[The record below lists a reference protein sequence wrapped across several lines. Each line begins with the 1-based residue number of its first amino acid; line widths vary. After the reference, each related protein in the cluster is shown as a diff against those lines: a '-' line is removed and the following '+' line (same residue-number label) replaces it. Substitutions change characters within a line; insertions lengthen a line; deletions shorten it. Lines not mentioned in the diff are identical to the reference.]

1 MTKRP
6 QIIHLLQ
13 PTESPVSLR
22 ALGQT
27 GPFGPRR
34 DDACQ
39 ARFEVFGNERVL
51 EDTVSENGDQG
62 SEAGNAGTDD
72 GYIRLESR
80 PDTEIDAFP
89 FTKSSVISDYH
100 VQSVFTVS

>member
-1 MTKRP
+1 M
-6 QIIHLLQ
+6 
-13 PTESPVSLR
+13 
-22 ALGQT
+22 
-27 GPFGPRR
+27 
-34 DDACQ
+34 
-39 ARFEVFGNERVL
+39 L

-89 FTKSSVISDYH
+89 FTKLSVITDYH
-100 VQSVFTVS
+100 VQVSSQSCDPRPRVYGKYSQVISVDFTSGTTMIQTILTIITLFPGEKLS